1 MKTTQETRR
10 ALSNWLAHAQ
20 DGSEQAW
27 LEWET
32 SGVALL
38 PLGRRFNAVRMPE
51 PLVYAALD
59 TTEPQEVARF
69 LTQVLAG
76 PVIYDGRT
84 MGGTYYALVEP
95 REQTDEPRAW
105 KHEGAAPLL
114 SDGTFLGVPRLDRTQ
129 PPGTHWIVR
138 PAFEGDLCSERWVA
152 AFVAKGRRASEES
165 I

>member
-1 MKTTQETRR
+1 MIVPRARR
-10 ALSNWLAHAQ
+10 ESAAWLAHAQ
-20 DGSEQAW
+20 EGSEQAW

-32 SGVALL
+32 RGVALL
-38 PLGRRFNAVRMPE
+38 PLGRRFDAVRMPE

-59 TTEPQEVARF
+59 TTEPQEVARL

-84 MGGTYYALVEP
+84 MGGTYYALVRP

-105 KHEGAAPLL
+105 KHEVAAPLL

-129 PPGTHWIVR
+129 PPGTHWVVP
-138 PAFEGDLCSERWVA
+138 PAFEGDLCPERWVA

-165 I
+165 T